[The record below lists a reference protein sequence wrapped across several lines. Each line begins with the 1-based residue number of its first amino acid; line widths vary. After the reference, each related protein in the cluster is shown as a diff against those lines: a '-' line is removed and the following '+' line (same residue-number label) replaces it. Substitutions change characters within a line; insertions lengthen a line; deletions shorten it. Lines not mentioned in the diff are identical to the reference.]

1 MCAFITHWCVWMV
14 VLYISFSQAVPSDP
28 SGALLLAAPVLL
40 EGILKRLVRSVP
52 SIRSCL
58 SLDIFKAQIWKKIIS
73 PKQGILHPRIYA
85 AVDVLL
91 SLTSTVTGPIKTLFR
106 VVGATICLFM

>member
-40 EGILKRLVRSVP
+40 EGILKRLVRT
-52 SIRSCL
+52 L
-58 SLDIFKAQIWKKIIS
+58 SLAMAVYPSDILPQIWKKIIS

-106 VVGATICLFM
+106 VVGGIICLFM